1 MQVNNSMINY
11 YQYVQQPP
19 LNMAQKAMQEG
30 QPENKPSQMSN
41 QAVEGMRTFKMTD
54 SEMSKEF
61 ESMRKNLH
69 ASLVRDA
76 LTTKAAMIL
85 KSHED
90 QGDRAKA

>member
-19 LNMAQKAMQEG
+19 MNMAQKAMQDG
-30 QPENKPSQMSN
+30 QPENVPTQMSK
-41 QAVEGMRTFKMTD
+41 QAEEGMRTFKMTD

-61 ESMRKNLH
+61 EAMRKNLH

-90 QGDRAKA
+90 QGIRATV